1 MFTQCF
7 ESGNEG
13 ILVNFAKWQSKFQK
27 ALYACFRKVRVTD
40 TGKNPTKIDELMDEK
55 KNILKQKQIT
65 SEEEENINKIDSLIS
80 NECSDR
86 EFQKLVKVLG
96 ELETETGATN
106 STNIWK
112 EFRKAYPKKFRPVPT
127 GVKNVHGKVV

>member
-7 ESGNEG
+7 EDSNKG
-13 ILVNFAKWQSKFQK
+13 ILVNFAKWQTKFQK

-40 TGKNPTKIDELMDEK
+40 TEKKPTKIDELMNER
-55 KNILKQKQIT
+55 KNILKQKNNT
-65 SEEEENINKIDSLIS
+65 SEEEERITKIDSLIS
-80 NECSDR
+80 NECSNR
-86 EFQKLVKVLG
+86 EFEKLVKVLG

-112 EFRKAYPKKFRPVPT
+112 EF
-127 GVKNVHGKVV
+127 